1 LRLRAEYHRK
11 ARTEPIKPAELMAQ
25 RSSEATQDKTA
36 DFLLAIGVG
45 FLINLVLGAAL
56 PEIGPFISG
65 LVAGAIVKT
74 GPFRG
79 AAAGFLAG
87 TLGELASIAL
97 WVMTSLVT
105 FPGALVPYAFETA
118 FAIITAVSAV
128 LALSGGIIGSVLS
141 LQHYTKIQGFL
152 LRHNIGL
159 PFHSHRLSQGSSQKE
174 G

>member
-1 LRLRAEYHRK
+1 
-11 ARTEPIKPAELMAQ
+11 MAQ
-25 RSSEATQDKTA
+25 PSPKPSQDKTA
-36 DFLLAIGVG
+36 DFLLAVGVG

-65 LVAGAIVKT
+65 LVAGVIVKT

-87 TLGELASIAL
+87 TLGELASILL

-128 LALSGGIIGSVLS
+128 LSLSGGIIGSVVS
-141 LQHYTKIQGFL
+141 LQHYTKIHEFL

-159 PFHSHRLSQGSSQKE
+159 PFHHVTQTSLRKE
-174 G
+174 D